1 LTWAYPPHPVHS
13 CIELSHV
20 LSEELKTRRDLR
32 EKHGVRQAGKQVDR
46 AGLHVTTVPDRR
58 GSPGPSVTGWHPAD
72 PSRGL
77 SRDASEPRCGQR
89 AARPKTQ
96 SSGREHPVMPAC
108 SPCSLAPFEV
118 RRGAG
123 CSLDCSLAR
132 PPPTKQPA
140 LCLPVGAPVLVE
152 RATGGRPRRVCE
164 RPNGRRGVLCSIEV
178 VHGAHH
184 AGQPVSL
191 RRAPPRRRRQGTRCG
206 WRLGRTCPPGTHPA
220 KRRGVS

>member
-1 LTWAYPPHPVHS
+1 MASDRLAS
-13 CIELSHV
+13 RRIERGSTSLPCQTGAV
-20 LSEELKTRRDLR
+20 
-32 EKHGVRQAGKQVDR
+32 
-46 AGLHVTTVPDRR
+46 RR
-58 GSPGPSVTGWHPAD
+58 GPGDGVASCR

-89 AARPKTQ
+89 AGRPKTQ
-96 SSGREHPVMPAC
+96 SSGREHPVVPAC

-123 CSLDCSLAR
+123 CSLDCSLDCSLAR

-206 WRLGRTCPPGTHPA
+206 WRLERTCPPGTHPA